1 MSSSP
6 IAIYSELFHAAHFTH
21 QYQFLRPAPEL
32 QTYVD
37 CYWQLDLQAAAPTAP
52 AFQEQI
58 LATLQ
63 ASLVINLG
71 TPFHI
76 FGLPGQAAMACS
88 SSLAIGHQR
97 HPLTYQHAPG
107 NVLVGIKFRPAAF
120 HRIFGIRTAD
130 GAGAPVPAEF
140 LLADVGQVEERLRRA
155 TSALT
160 RQHTLDALVREAL
173 QQHQDVRLIAV
184 HRACHPGRL
193 AQARYRLTDLAASLC
208 LTPRTL
214 ERYFAYVL
222 DLPPKTCLRIARFRQ
237 ALPAYARL
245 GYRADYEALG
255 YHDFSHFL
263 KDYHCFSQ

>member
-1 MSSSP
+1 MISAP
-6 IAIYSELFHAAHFTH
+6 IPIYSELSHAAHFAR
-21 QYQFLRPAPEL
+21 QYQFLSPDPEL
-32 QTYVD
+32 QAYVD
-37 CYWQLDLQAAAPTAP
+37 CYWQLDLQASAPAAPP
-52 AFQEQI
+52 FQEQI
-58 LATLQ
+58 FATLQ

-76 FGLPGQAAMACS
+76 FGLPGRSAVACPR
-88 SSLAIGHQR
+88 SLAIGHQR

-130 GAGAPVPAEF
+130 GAGGAVPAEF
-140 LLADVGQVEERLRRA
+140 LLADVGQVEESLRKA
-155 TSALT
+155 TSPRTL
-160 RQHTLDALVREAL
+160 QHTLDTLVREAL
-173 QQHQDVRLIAV
+173 QRHQDARLIAV
-184 HRACHPGRL
+184 HQACHPARL
-193 AQARYRLTDLAASLC
+193 AQAHYRLGELAASLC

-237 ALPAYARL
+237 ALPAYVRL
-245 GYRADYEALG
+245 GYQADYEALG
-255 YHDFSHFL
+255 YYDFSHFL